1 MILALDAGNTQIS
14 LGCLEGRKICRVARM
29 ETNRNKTEFD
39 YAVAIEQILRLDG
52 LGRTDFEGA
61 VLASVVP
68 PLTETLREAV
78 RLLTGHRALVVGAGI
93 KTGLNIALEDPG
105 TIGADLVAAAVAA
118 LADHAPPIIVI
129 DMGTATT
136 MIALDA
142 AGRLL
147 GGAILPGTGVSLET
161 LSATA
166 ALLPHVNMEPPRR
179 CIGRNTA
186 ECMRSGAV
194 YGTAALLDG
203 MIGRM
208 GEELGGEAR
217 VIATGSLGA
226 LIVPFCRSKIT
237 YDGNLILRGLGLI
250 WEKNQKRNK

>member
-14 LGCLEGRKICRVARM
+14 LGCLEGREICRVART
-29 ETNRNKTEFD
+29 ETNRNKTEYD
-39 YAVAIEQILRLDG
+39 YAVTIEQILRLDG
-52 LGRTDFEGA
+52 LDRGNFEGA

-78 RLLTGHRALVVGAGI
+78 RLLTGHRALVVGAGV
-93 KTGLNIALEDPG
+93 KTGLNIGLEDPG
-105 TIGADLVAAAVAA
+105 TIGSDLVAAAVAA
-118 LADHAPPIIVI
+118 LADHTPPIIII

-136 MIALDA
+136 MTALDA

-166 ALLPHVNMEPPRR
+166 ALLPRINVQPPRR

-186 ECMRSGAV
+186 DCMRSGAV
-194 YGTAALLDG
+194 YGTASLLDG
-203 MIGRM
+203 MIDRM
-208 GEELGGEAR
+208 KAELGGEAQ
-217 VIATGSLGA
+217 VVATGSLA
-226 LIVPFCRSKIT
+226 SLIVPFCRSKIT
-237 YDGNLILRGLGLI
+237 CDGDLILRGLGLI
-250 WEKNQKRNK
+250 WEKNRKTK